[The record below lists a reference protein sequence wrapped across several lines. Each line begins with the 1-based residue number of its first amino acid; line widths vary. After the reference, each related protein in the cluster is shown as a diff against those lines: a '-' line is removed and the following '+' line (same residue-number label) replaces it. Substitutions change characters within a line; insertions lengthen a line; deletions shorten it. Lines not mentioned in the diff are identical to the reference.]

1 MKFSEF
7 IKDFAQTVKA
17 YIAKYEEYSELTNE
31 QKKERVDEIIT
42 NYLEMA
48 LDNLGLNI
56 VFKYVVKKLILANVP
71 VLTQVIFD
79 LIKSKV
85 KGITE

>member
-7 IKDFAQTVKA
+7 INDFAQTVKT

-31 QKKERVDEIIT
+31 QKKQRVDEIIT

-48 LDNLGLNI
+48 LDNLGLNF

-79 LIKSKV
+79 LIKTKV

>member
-7 IKDFAQTVKA
+7 IKDFAVTVKT
-17 YIAKYEEYSELTNE
+17 YITKYEAYSELTNE
-31 QKKERVDEIIT
+31 QKKQRVDEIIT
-42 NYLEMA
+42 NYLEIA

-56 VFKYVVKKLILANVP
+56 VFKYVVKKLILVNVP

-85 KGITE
+85 QGITE

>member
-1 MKFSEF
+1 MKFNEF
-7 IKDFAQTVKA
+7 IKDFAQTVKT
-17 YIAKYEEYSELTNE
+17 YIAKYEEYSELSNE
-31 QKKERVDEIIT
+31 QKKQRVDEIIT
-42 NYLEMA
+42 NYLEMV
-48 LDNLGLNI
+48 LDNLGLNF

-79 LIKSKV
+79 LIKTKV

>member
-7 IKDFAQTVKA
+7 IKDFAKTTKT
-17 YIAKYEEYSELTNE
+17 YITKYEEYSELTNE
-31 QKKERVDEIIT
+31 QKKQRVDEIIT

-48 LDNLGLNI
+48 LDNLGMNFISKLI
-56 VFKYVVKKLILANVP
+56 VRKLILENVP